1 MTHSYPPSL
10 IGLTGYA
17 GSGKDTVADILVQNH
32 GFVKV
37 AFADPLREML
47 LTLDPMVSA
56 TANLSKIVNAHGWRL
71 AKKKFPEVR
80 RLMQVFGTDV
90 VRNQIQE
97 DFWVRALERRIEALE
112 RVVVAD
118 VRFPDEADLILGRGG
133 VMLRV
138 EREGIKKLNHISEEI
153 DSIPVSGIINNDQD
167 FEHLGK
173 TIDELLLAWQ
183 HTICYE

>member
-1 MTHSYPPSL
+1 
-10 IGLTGYA
+10 
-17 GSGKDTVADILVQNH
+17 
-32 GFVKV
+32 
-37 AFADPLREML
+37 
-47 LTLDPMVSA
+47 
-56 TANLSKIVNAHGWRL
+56 
-71 AKKKFPEVR
+71 
-80 RLMQVFGTDV
+80 MQVFGTDV